1 MKGSFIKNLF
11 QHAFKTSAEKSNITN
26 IDFANAVNHSWIIS
40 EHEIQQQSSILRY
53 RTNESYHFRLGDAL
67 SQLYDIQKEE
77 ISKMHI
83 IFGKEHY
90 SIDRKDEI
98 WDYNIIEKYTEKQ
111 TNETIPDIHQFI
123 NLIYRNR
130 NKRNVFRGTSNM
142 LLESTIMI
150 HCHPVSQ
157 YKKQTAYFNISISIP
172 DFPFPQFH
180 CWKGNDTRL
189 TCRIFTIAYDY
200 ATPSQAQAEYN
211 YMKENVDE
219 AELKGYNSLT
229 DAEQLLL
236 KHISPDIG
244 NEFYWGKKAFN
255 DYRYMDAILYLK
267 NVFNNLRDNWYK
279 KGLSSKEMALLTECS
294 YMIGYSYNDMRLYD
308 KAYQYLELAGKANN
322 RSYKYK
328 QELINCMVNSHN
340 LLSIIY
346 IDGFLQDMRNM
357 PDSKRTSEDIH
368 FFYFLLR
375 RKAYILIEMEQLDD
389 AEFILSQLLQKD
401 PDNLVVLKELA
412 YIQHKRK
419 QKDESAQERASK
431 E

>member
-211 YMKENVDE
+211 YMKENVNE

-229 DAEQLLL
+229 DAEKLLL

-267 NVFNNLRDNWYK
+267 KCNL
-279 KGLSSKEMALLTECS
+279 
-294 YMIGYSYNDMRLYD
+294 
-308 KAYQYLELAGKANN
+308 
-322 RSYKYK
+322 
-328 QELINCMVNSHN
+328 
-340 LLSIIY
+340 IIY
-346 IDGFLQDMRNM
+346 ATTGIKKDFHRKRWPSLQNAH
-357 PDSKRTSEDIH
+357 T
-368 FFYFLLR
+368 
-375 RKAYILIEMEQLDD
+375 
-389 AEFILSQLLQKD
+389 
-401 PDNLVVLKELA
+401 
-412 YIQHKRK
+412 
-419 QKDESAQERASK
+419 
-431 E
+431 